1 MLSLDYPFLLLLL
14 PLPWLVAR
22 LVPAH
27 RESRPAVQVPFLSLM
42 ARLTG
47 RQPGPGAIEPRR
59 SLAGSLFLILVW
71 LLLVMALA
79 RPQWLED
86 PQRKEIPMRDMLL
99 AVDLSGSM
107 ETQDFAGG
115 DGQPVDRLTAVK
127 EVLDGFLAR
136 RDGDRIGLMV
146 FGSAPFVQAPF
157 TDDLAVLRTLL
168 SEVAL
173 RMAGP
178 KTVIGDAIGLAIT
191 LFERS
196 EVEDRVLI
204 LLTDG
209 NDTNSLVPPDRAA
222 QIARDNGIVIHT
234 IGVGDPA
241 AAGEEPLNETSLEA
255 IATTTGGRYFRALD
269 RAALEEIY
277 DELDR
282 LTPRQVETLTHQ
294 PRRELFQW
302 PLAAALCLSLFYQ
315 LLSVV
320 AVMLAE
326 RRRADD
332 RKAVAETRA

>member
-1 MLSLDYPFLLLLL
+1 VLALAYPYLLLLL
-14 PLPWLVAR
+14 PAPLLVVRLLP
-22 LVPAH
+22 H
-27 RESRPAVQVPFLSLM
+27 YRESRPAVQVPFLALM
-42 ARLTG
+42 AQLTG

-59 SLAGSLFLILVW
+59 GLAGSLFLILVW

-86 PQRKEIPMRDMLL
+86 PQRREVPMRDMLL

-107 ETQDFAGG
+107 ETQDFADR

-136 RDGDRIGLMV
+136 RDGDRIGLLV

-157 TDDLAVLRTLL
+157 TDDLEVLRTLL
-168 SEVAL
+168 SEVEL

-196 EVEDRVLI
+196 DVEDRVLI

-209 NDTNSLVPPDRAA
+209 NDTDSLVPPDRAA
-222 QIARDNGIVIHT
+222 QLARDNGIVAHT

-241 AAGEEPLNETSLEA
+241 AAGEEPLNEASLQA

-269 RAALEEIY
+269 RAALEGIY

-282 LTPRQVETLTHQ
+282 LTPRQVETLSHQ
-294 PRRELFQW
+294 PRRELFHW
-302 PLAAALCLSLFYQ
+302 PLAAALCLSLVYQ
-315 LLSVV
+315 LLRVV
-320 AVMLAE
+320 AVMVGD
-326 RRRADD
+326 RRPADD
-332 RKAVAETRA
+332 RKTVPESGA